1 MEKAKHVLPWTEW
14 VKDLDVVEEVR
25 QRRKK
30 LLDDLCRAND
40 KDSVDDLLNDIW
52 LDKID
57 HYIASRRYIASL
69 RDRELKP
76 GTIAQL
82 RSMLPDFWI
91 SVLGEQNFSM
101 KTFYTLAGFKN
112 TGTEI
117 EKLAPEREE
126 LKHLL
131 NIADPRTRALIAVL
145 CSGMRIN
152 EALSRKMKDI
162 LPGRNGKPYYR
173 IELPKEVTKMNYK
186 RWVPLTAE
194 TVEWI
199 KNAHEGV
206 KSEWMFPGEVPGKK
220 PKGKIPKEGKRKE
233 RAEQTHLTDVSAW
246 RSIKDLF
253 IKGGLKDAEDG
264 SKIYSP
270 HSLRK
275 FAENTML
282 ACGLPEKF
290 VGAIVGHAGKLG
302 KAYQDEQD
310 IETTEKWFEVCND
323 RMTWLQPI
331 EVIKHDLAQDRK
343 VEDLE
348 AKLNLLLNAVA
359 KMAPHE
365 GHSPTEQLAALQKL
379 LEEKKEEKAS

>member
-1 MEKAKHVLPWTEW
+1 VEKAKHVLPWTEW

-30 LLDDLCRAND
+30 LLDDLCRASD

-101 KTFYTLAGFKN
+101 KTFDTLAGFKN

-117 EKLAPEREE
+117 EKLAPKREE

-152 EALSRKMKDI
+152 EALSRKMKDL

-220 PKGKIPKEGKRKE
+220 PKREAAERGQEE
-233 RAEQTHLTDVSAW
+233 RASRTDAPN
-246 RSIKDLF
+246 RRFCLAF
-253 IKGGLKDAEDG
+253 HQGLIHQRRAEG
-264 SKIYSP
+264 
-270 HSLRK
+270 R
-275 FAENTML
+275 
-282 ACGLPEKF
+282 
-290 VGAIVGHAGKLG
+290 
-302 KAYQDEQD
+302 
-310 IETTEKWFEVCND
+310 
-323 RMTWLQPI
+323 R
-331 EVIKHDLAQDRK
+331 RR
-343 VEDLE
+343 VEDLQ
-348 AKLNLLLNAVA
+348 
-359 KMAPHE
+359 P
-365 GHSPTEQLAALQKL
+365 S
-379 LEEKKEEKAS
+379 

>member
-1 MEKAKHVLPWTEW
+1 MEKAKHILPWTEW

-25 QRRKK
+25 QRRKR
-30 LLDDLCRAND
+30 LLDELCRANE

-57 HYIASRRYIASL
+57 HYMASRRYITSL

-91 SVLGEQNFSM
+91 TVLGEQNFSM
-101 KTFYTLAGFKN
+101 KTFDTMAGFKN

-117 EKLAPEREE
+117 EKLAPEKEQ

-131 NIADPRTRALIAVL
+131 NIADPRTRALVAVL

-152 EALSRKMKDI
+152 EALSRKMSDI
-162 LPGRNGKPYYR
+162 KPGKNGKPYYR
-173 IELPKEVTKMNYK
+173 LELPKEVTKMNYK
-186 RWVPLTAE
+186 RWVPLTVE
-194 TVEWI
+194 TVEWLR
-199 KNAHEGV
+199 NAHEGV

-220 PKGKIPKEGKRKE
+220 PKGRLPKEGMRKE
-233 RAEQTHLTDVSAW
+233 RALQTHLTDVSAW

-253 IKGGLKDAEDG
+253 AKGGLTDTDR
-264 SKIYSP
+264 KIYSP

-275 FAENTML
+275 FAENVML
-282 ACGLPEKF
+282 SCGLPDKF

-310 IETTEKWFEVCND
+310 NETTEKWYEVCND
-323 RMTWLQPI
+323 RMTWLTQKI
-331 EVIKHDLAQDRK
+331 EIVKQDK
-343 VEDLE
+343 KIDDLE
-348 AKLNLLLNAVA
+348 AKLNLLLSAVAA

-379 LEEKKEEKAS
+379 LGEKKEKASQESA